1 MKNTKNTKN
10 TKNRVIAI
18 ITTAVVTASIATTVC
33 ITCSA
38 LTNSKASTPDT
49 VKTSASEHID
59 HTDGMPNPFT
69 ECKTIEEAQRISGIK
84 FAVPEYSQSTILAY
98 KGMIEIQI
106 AKDEIHTIA
115 IRKSAAEGDN
125 TGLFG
130 DYQLKKINIGDC
142 EVTLKTENGKIYAAY
157 FTAED
162 GTISIGCDEE
172 FKLSEV
178 KAMLQQLIDEGPKA
192 KEDYTSASTG
202 MPNPFI
208 ECNTLEEAAKIAQV
222 NIKLPEYSQCTIY
235 AVKNSFVEVQ
245 YPLNET
251 SNITIRKSAGEEDIS
266 GMYDG
271 KEMQLHSTDGVD
283 VNVRLKDGKFISA
296 YFTGDDGTYSITC
309 DEPLEANEIIA
320 IVDSIVSVNS

>member
-1 MKNTKNTKN
+1 MKN

-33 ITCSA
+33 FTCSA
-38 LTNSKASTPDT
+38 LKSPSTSTPDT
-49 VKTSASEHID
+49 AKTSASEHID
-59 HTDGMPNPFT
+59 YIDGMPTPFT

-98 KGMIEIQI
+98 KGMIELQI
-106 AKDEIHTIA
+106 AKDEIHTIT

-162 GTISIGCDEE
+162 GTISISCNTPL
-172 FKLSEV
+172 KLSEV
-178 KAMLQQLIDEGPKA
+178 KAMLQQFIDEGTKA
-192 KEDYTSASTG
+192 KEDYISASTG
-202 MPNPFI
+202 MANPFI
-208 ECNTLEEAAKIAQV
+208 ECKSLEEAAKIAQV

-266 GMYDG
+266 GVYDG
-271 KEMQLHSTDGVD
+271 KEMQIRSTDGVD

>member
-1 MKNTKNTKN
+1 MKNTKN

-18 ITTAVVTASIATTVC
+18 ITTAVVTASIAATVC

-38 LTNSKASTPDT
+38 LKSPSTSTPDT
-49 VKTSASEHID
+49 AKTSASEHID
-59 HTDGMPNPFT
+59 YIDGMPTPFT
-69 ECKTIEEAQRISGIK
+69 ECKTIEEAQEISGVK
-84 FAVPEYSQSTILAY
+84 FAVPEYSNSTILAY

-115 IRKSAAEGDN
+115 IRKSADEGDN

-157 FTAED
+157 FTGED
-162 GTISIGCDEE
+162 GTISISCNTPL
-172 FKLSEV
+172 KLSEV
-178 KAMLQQLIDEGPKA
+178 KAMLQQLIDEGTKA
-192 KEDYTSASTG
+192 KEDYPTGESTG

-208 ECNTLEEAAKIAQV
+208 ECNSLEEAAKIAQV

-266 GMYDG
+266 GVYDG

>member
-1 MKNTKNTKN
+1 MKNTKN

-33 ITCSA
+33 FTCSA
-38 LTNSKASTPDT
+38 LKSPSTSTPDT
-49 VKTSASEHID
+49 IAFASEHIGFI
-59 HTDGMPNPFT
+59 DGMPNPFT
-69 ECKTIEEAQRISGIK
+69 ECKTIEEAEKISGVK
-84 FAVPEYSQSTILAY
+84 FAVPEYSQSTILACE
-98 KGMIEIQI
+98 GMIEIQI
-106 AKDEIHTIA
+106 AKDEFHNIA
-115 IRKSAAEGDN
+115 IRKSASEGDN

-130 DYQLKKINIGDC
+130 DYQFKKINIGDC

-157 FTAED
+157 FTGED
-162 GTISIGCDEE
+162 GTISISCNTPL
-172 FKLSEV
+172 KLSGV
-178 KAMLQQLIDEGPKA
+178 KAMLQQFIDEGTKA
-192 KEDYTSASTG
+192 KEDYTSVSTG
-202 MPNPFI
+202 MANPFI
-208 ECNTLEEAAKIAQV
+208 ECKSLEEAAKIAQV

-266 GMYDG
+266 GVYDG

>member
-1 MKNTKNTKN
+1 MKN

-33 ITCSA
+33 FTCSA
-38 LTNSKASTPDT
+38 LKSPSTSTPDT
-49 VKTSASEHID
+49 AKTSASEHID
-59 HTDGMPNPFT
+59 YIDGMPTPFT

-98 KGMIEIQI
+98 KGMIELQI
-106 AKDEIHTIA
+106 AKDEIHTIT

-157 FTAED
+157 FTGED
-162 GTISIGCDEE
+162 GTISISCNTPL
-172 FKLSEV
+172 KLSEV
-178 KAMLQQLIDEGPKA
+178 KAMLQQFIDEGTKA
-192 KEDYTSASTG
+192 KEDYISASTG
-202 MPNPFI
+202 MANPFI
-208 ECNTLEEAAKIAQV
+208 ECKSLEEAAKIAQV

-266 GMYDG
+266 GVYDG
-271 KEMQLHSTDGVD
+271 KEMQIRSTDGVD